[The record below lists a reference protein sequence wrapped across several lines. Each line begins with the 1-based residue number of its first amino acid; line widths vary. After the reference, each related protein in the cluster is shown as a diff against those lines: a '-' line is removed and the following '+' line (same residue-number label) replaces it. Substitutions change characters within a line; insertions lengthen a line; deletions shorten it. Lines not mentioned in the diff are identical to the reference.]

1 MDPKGRKMCGILTI
15 EDVKTRKE
23 FSDFLFVKNQH
34 IRKVGFITCRANLDK
49 TSLLSFDMRRPSVT
63 MAARGSERGIQI
75 RNSPPGLPK
84 I

>member
-15 EDVKTRKE
+15 EDVKTRKG
-23 FSDFLFVKNQH
+23 FSDFLFVKKQH
-34 IRKVGFITCRANLDK
+34 IGFITCRANLDK